1 MANFRSDRDTKLSI
15 DVNSISIA
23 SKKHRLKLLPG
34 QSLGQDFSLGWQ
46 EQMTMHFYIVPKIDN
61 SALSECQLAN
71 RSQPWSKGSRPS
83 DFICLEH
90 AHEKF
95 MVR

>member
-1 MANFRSDRDTKLSI
+1 MANYRSDRDTKLSI
-15 DVNSISIA
+15 NVNSISIA
-23 SKKHRLKLLPG
+23 SKKHKLQVLPG
-34 QSLGQDFSLGWQ
+34 QLLGQEFSLGWQ
-46 EQMTMHFYIVPKIDN
+46 EQMTMHFSILPEIDN
-61 SALSECQLAN
+61 GGLSECQLASS
-71 RSQPWSKGSRPS
+71 SQPWPEGSRPT